1 MSFRKKV
8 RLWHTQLF
16 MADTVRMF
24 TEAWRLMTSRFPAP
38 EIEDAGVI
46 TTCFANVPLLF
57 FNLWIQQNPTV
68 TEEEFRAMLSLAKV
82 RAARC
87 SQPTGGVLREDW
99 LPSGWE
105 VMAAQY
111 ELAPM
116 LAMTGMEARDILP
129 PRRSLP
135 ALEIRRVTDDAT
147 ATDLANVNALA
158 YEMQTGDFGCLHNMQ
173 LWHADTFAY
182 VGYADG
188 RAVSA
193 AAALPVD
200 GTVYI
205 AMVATLPGEQ
215 GKGYADAVMRHAIAA
230 GQQGMGTSVT
240 TLHATDKGL
249 PVYRSMGYEAG
260 ARFMLVGP
268 AAHDSH

>member
-1 MSFRKKV
+1 
-8 RLWHTQLF
+8 
-16 MADTVRMF
+16 MF

-38 EIEDAGVI
+38 EIEEAGVI
-46 TTCFANVPLLF
+46 TTCFGNVPLLF
-57 FNLWIQQNPTV
+57 FNLWIQQKPAL
-68 TEEEFRAMLSLAKV
+68 TEEEFRVMLSLAKE

-87 SQPTGGVLREDW
+87 PQPSGGVLREDW
-99 LPSGWE
+99 LPLGWE
-105 VMAAQY
+105 AMAADY

-116 LAMTGMEARDILP
+116 LAMTGMEASHILP
-129 PRRSLP
+129 SRRPLP
-135 ALEIRRVTDDAT
+135 DLEIRRVTDDAT

-158 YEMQTGDFGCLHNMQ
+158 YEMVAEDFVCLHNMQ
-173 LWHADTFAY
+173 LWHADSFAY
-182 VGYADG
+182 VGYSG
-188 RAVSA
+188 GKAVCA

-215 GKGYADAVMRHAIAA
+215 GRGYADAVMRQAIAG
-230 GQQGMGTSVT
+230 GQQAMGTSVT

-249 PVYRSMGYEAG
+249 PVYRAMGYEAG

-268 AAHDSH
+268 AAHGGH